1 MKRSG
6 EDSAMDIR
14 SGEPFT
20 HLVRAG
26 LLVAHG
32 GDSEVITEVVVAVA
46 VVGRLNDFNEV
57 LVLVLEAV

>member
-46 VVGRLNDFNEV
+46 VVG
-57 LVLVLEAV
+57 